1 MIHNYF
7 PNLIIIDHFDIHWE
21 YTSKLIIE
29 TIGALLVFIGCII
42 LSVSIYLLGLF
53 KSEINFS
60 KVRLTLAR
68 YLVLAL
74 EFQLGTDILGTAVSP
89 NWDTIDKLAAI
100 AVIRTPLNHFLTK
113 KIDKLEQHD
122 SRKVIESNKEKI
134 DVYRL
139 ASGLYIIKI

>member
-1 MIHNYF
+1 MDH
-7 PNLIIIDHFDIHWE
+7 LIIHWVN
-21 YTSKLIIE
+21 TSKLIIE
-29 TIGALLVFIGCII
+29 TIGALLVCIGCI
-42 LSVSIYLLGLF
+42 LSIRIYLLGLF

-68 YLVLAL
+68 YLMLAL
-74 EFQLGTDILGTAVSP
+74 EFQLGADILGTAVSP